1 MVRQLRVMKSRRG
14 TQWIRRR
21 PRQYSPEE
29 NRPARPF
36 ELTEV
41 TRWALDEYLRMNGPK
56 PGHQGRDLHAEAR
69 GQAGCGGA

>member
-1 MVRQLRVMKSRRG
+1 VAPNGYAVDRANTSQRK
-14 TQWIRRR
+14 
-21 PRQYSPEE
+21 

-41 TRWALDEYLRMNGPK
+41 TRWALDEYLRMNGPN
-56 PGHQGRDLHAEAR
+56 PGHQGRDLHAETR